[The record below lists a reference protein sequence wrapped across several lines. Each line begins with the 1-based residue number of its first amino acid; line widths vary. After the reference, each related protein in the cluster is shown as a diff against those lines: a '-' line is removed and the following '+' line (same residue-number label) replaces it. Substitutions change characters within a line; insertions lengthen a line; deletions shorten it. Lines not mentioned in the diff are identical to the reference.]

1 MNEEK
6 PAGFTLPAFP
16 RRRRLM
22 LRRRRRRRRARSHN
36 GLPAER
42 AGAHRR
48 VVALFGI
55 APVPGV
61 ACRRK
66 SACRSSR
73 TRRNL
78 NNALHDAGLSRV
90 CHCAHHD
97 ARCERR
103 PPEAPA
109 LIPAGAM
116 MEGTGRRRG
125 GTKARTR
132 TRTEAGAARMM
143 KAGASART
151 ARRRRRSG
159 GCRKRCAEKHR
170 RCGKRDEHL
179 RERHGSNSF

>member
-116 MEGTGRRRG
+116 MEGTGRDESPDQDPDGSRGRPDDESRGLRQDRPAEAAERRMPQAMRREASPLR
-125 GTKARTR
+125 KAR
-132 TRTEAGAARMM
+132 
-143 KAGASART
+143 
-151 ARRRRRSG
+151 
-159 GCRKRCAEKHR
+159 
-170 RCGKRDEHL
+170 
-179 RERHGSNSF
+179 